1 VLGAHLGVVAVR
13 LDLYNRARNDAANTY
28 ECPAREVG
36 GEIGFKHPCAA
47 KNARG
52 CGIAVMTPR
61 RLLHRLR
68 FWRGWERELPAEIDR
83 RLRPLEEAGEKQVIL
98 DIWVLRELLN
108 RLPRMAAE
116 RPTRL
121 TEEASDELIAEAK
134 DELAM
139 LREKAKGRRLRK
151 EEIDPVIADLQR
163 LTGWSEATVVD
174 RLNLSKKKR

>member
-1 VLGAHLGVVAVR
+1 MG
-13 LDLYNRARNDAANTY
+13 ARNRSAAAAGGSDT
-28 ECPAREVG
+28 RVG
-36 GEIGFKHPCAA
+36 KFQRRGEYG
-47 KNARG
+47 RG
-52 CGIAVMTPR
+52 YGIAVMIPR

-68 FWRGWERELPAEIDR
+68 FWRGWGRELPAEINR

-98 DIWVLRELLN
+98 DIWVLREVLN

-121 TEEASDELIAEAK
+121 TKEASDELIAEAK

-163 LTGWSEATVVD
+163 LTGWSEATVSAHET
-174 RLNLSKKKR
+174 RP

>member
-1 VLGAHLGVVAVR
+1 MAAC
-13 LDLYNRARNDAANTY
+13 NRSAAAAGGSDT
-28 ECPAREVG
+28 RVG
-36 GEIGFKHPCAA
+36 KFQRRGEYG
-47 KNARG
+47 RG
-52 CGIAVMTPR
+52 YGIAVMIPR

-68 FWRGWERELPAEIDR
+68 FWRGWGRELPAEINR

-98 DIWVLRELLN
+98 DIWVLREVLN

-121 TEEASDELIAEAK
+121 TKEASDELIAEAK
-134 DELAM
+134 DELAI
-139 LREKAKGRRLRK
+139 LREKANDRRLRK
-151 EEIDPVIADLQR
+151 EEIDPVITDLRR

>member
-1 VLGAHLGVVAVR
+1 VVLPPG
-13 LDLYNRARNDAANTY
+13 
-28 ECPAREVG
+28 RES
-36 GEIGFKHPCAA
+36 
-47 KNARG
+47 
-52 CGIAVMTPR
+52 VMIPR
-61 RLLHRLR
+61 RLLPRLR
-68 FWRGWERELPAEIDR
+68 FWRGWGRGLPAEINR
-83 RLRPLEEAGEKQVIL
+83 RLRPLEQAGEKQVIL
-98 DIWVLRELLN
+98 DIWVLREVLN

-121 TEEASDELIAEAK
+121 TKEASDELIAEAK
-134 DELAM
+134 DELAI

>member
-1 VLGAHLGVVAVR
+1 MAAC
-13 LDLYNRARNDAANTY
+13 NRSAAAAGGSDT
-28 ECPAREVG
+28 RVG
-36 GEIGFKHPCAA
+36 KFQRRGEYG
-47 KNARG
+47 RG
-52 CGIAVMTPR
+52 YGIAVMIPR

-68 FWRGWERELPAEIDR
+68 FWRGWGRELPAEINR

-98 DIWVLRELLN
+98 DIWVLREVLN
-108 RLPRMAAE
+108 RLPRMPAE

-121 TEEASDELIAEAK
+121 TKEASDELIAEAK
-134 DELAM
+134 DELAI

-151 EEIDPVIADLQR
+151 EEIDPVITDLRR